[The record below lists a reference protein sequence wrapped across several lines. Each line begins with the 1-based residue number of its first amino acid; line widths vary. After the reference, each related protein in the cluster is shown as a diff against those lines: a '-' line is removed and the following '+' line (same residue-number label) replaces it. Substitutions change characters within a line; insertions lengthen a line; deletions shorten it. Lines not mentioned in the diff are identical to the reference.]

1 MTTQST
7 QSRIL
12 LQTDFPELTL
22 HARGKVRDLYNL
34 NGQLLFVATDR
45 ISAFDYVLATGIP
58 EKGRVLTQ
66 LSLFW
71 FDFLKDVVKNHLI
84 TASVDQYPAPLKK
97 YADDLRGR
105 SMLVTKAQ
113 MIDIECVAR
122 GYLSGSGWKEYQQ
135 TGAVCRI
142 KLPAGLKESDKLPE
156 PIFTPATKALS
167 GHDENI
173 SIEEMAK
180 RTGKELAEKLRD
192 LTLKIYK
199 TAADYAAGRGIII
212 ADTKFEFG
220 QTSQG
225 LILADE
231 VLTPDSSRFWPAD
244 KYQPGKAQES
254 FDKQFVRDYLE
265 AIKWNKQPPAPS
277 LPEDVAR
284 KTSEKYIEAYR
295 ILAGRELP
303 AG

>member
-1 MTTQST
+1 MSPTTIN
-7 QSRIL
+7 RIL
-12 LQTDFPELTL
+12 LQTDFPELSL
-22 HARGKVRDLYNL
+22 HARGKVRDLYRL
-34 NGQLLFVATDR
+34 NGELLLVATDR

-71 FDFLKDVVKNHLI
+71 FDFLKDTVHNHLV
-84 TASVDQYPAPLKK
+84 TASVDQYPGPLQK
-97 YADDLRGR
+97 YSEQLRGR

-113 MIDIECVAR
+113 MIDVECVVR
-122 GYLSGSGWKEYQQ
+122 GYLSGSGWKDYQK
-135 TGAVCRI
+135 TGGVCGI
-142 KLPAGLKESDKLPE
+142 KLPAGLRDSDKLPE
-156 PIFTPATKALS
+156 PIFTPASKAVT

-173 SIEEMAK
+173 SFDEMGK
-180 RTGKELAEKLRD
+180 RTGKALAEQLRD
-192 LTLKIYK
+192 LSVSIYK
-199 TAADYAAGRGIII
+199 KASDYAAGRGIII

-220 QTSQG
+220 HTAQG
-225 LILADE
+225 LVLADE

-254 FDKQFVRDYLE
+254 YDKQFVRDYLE
-265 AIKWNKQPPAPS
+265 AIQWNKQPPAPS

-284 KTSEKYIEAYR
+284 KTSEKYIQAYR
-295 ILAGRELP
+295 VLAGRELP

>member
-1 MTTQST
+1 MTTQAM

-12 LQTDFPELTL
+12 LQTNFPELTL
-22 HARGKVRDLYNL
+22 HARGKVRDLYSV

-71 FDFLKDVVKNHLI
+71 FDFLKDVVKNHLV
-84 TASVDQYPAPLKK
+84 TANVEQYPAPLKK

-135 TGAVCRI
+135 SGAVCGI
-142 KLPAGLKESDKLPE
+142 KLPSGLKESDKLPE
-156 PIFTPATKALS
+156 PIFTPATKALT

-173 SIEEMAK
+173 SFEEMVK
-180 RTGKELAEKLRD
+180 HTGRELAEQLRD
-192 LTLKIYK
+192 LTLKIYS
-199 TAADYAAGRGIII
+199 TAADYAVSRGIII

-220 QTSQG
+220 RTDRG
-225 LILADE
+225 LVLADE
-231 VLTPDSSRFWPAD
+231 VLTPDSSRF
-244 KYQPGKAQES
+244 
-254 FDKQFVRDYLE
+254 
-265 AIKWNKQPPAPS
+265 
-277 LPEDVAR
+277 
-284 KTSEKYIEAYR
+284 
-295 ILAGRELP
+295 
-303 AG
+303 

>member
-1 MTTQST
+1 MTSQSA

-22 HARGKVRDLYNL
+22 HARGKVRDLYSL
-34 NGQLLFVATDR
+34 NGHLLFVATDR

-71 FDFLKDVVKNHLI
+71 FDFLKDVVKNHLV
-84 TASVDQYPAPLKK
+84 TANVDQYPAPLRK
-97 YADDLRGR
+97 YADDLRAR

-135 TGAVCRI
+135 TGAVCGI
-142 KLPAGLKESDKLPE
+142 KLPSGLKESDKLPE

-180 RTGKELAEKLRD
+180 RTGKEMAEKLRD

-244 KYQPGKAQES
+244 TYKPGKAQES
-254 FDKQFVRDYLE
+254 YDKQFVRDYLE

-284 KTSEKYIEAYR
+284 KTSEKYIQAYR
-295 ILAGRELP
+295 VLAGRELP